1 MFEATGGGVGWF
13 DYDNDGNL
21 DLFLNQGG
29 LTAVTPIEAR
39 PRDML
44 YRGLNEGGFIAVGE
58 QARIDDGDYSQGVA
72 IADFDNDGFD
82 DVYLTTIRHNCLFRN
97 QGDGTFQN
105 VTDIAGV
112 DDLRWSTS
120 AAWGDLDL
128 DGDLDLYVCN
138 YVAFDLEHPKI
149 CLRLKTGI
157 PSMCHPRDFPPSP
170 DECFENLGDGT
181 FRPVAKSWKL
191 EGPGNRAL
199 GVAIADYNNDGRPDL
214 FVANDIS
221 ANFLFLNRQQHQFEE
236 AATLLGCALSSTGVA
251 QANMGIAVGD
261 YDRNGYLDLYV
272 THFSGEW
279 NTLYRNLGPE
289 GFQDRTALLG
299 LVGPTLPKLGFGT
312 VMADFDQ
319 NGHDELFIA
328 NGHVDSTVVE
338 EDGYEMVAQLFTKGG
353 SRFEECGQ
361 KAGEYFQQKLV
372 GRGVAL
378 GDFDADG
385 DWDLAVAHQNAPAAI
400 LENASDRGHW
410 IKIHGI
416 GRASS
421 RTPVGMRVTLRQG
434 DLALMQELVGGTSY
448 CSANESALIF
458 GLGESSETCDLEIR
472 WPKGA
477 TQHLKGISLNQTLR
491 LLEPIE

>member
-1 MFEATGGGVGWF
+1 MTATSI
-13 DYDNDGNL
+13 D
-21 DLFLNQGG
+21 
-29 LTAVTPIEAR
+29 AR
-39 PRDML
+39 PPDML
-44 YRGLNEGGFIAVGE
+44 YRGLKEGGFVAVGE
-58 QARIDDGDYSQGVA
+58 QARIDDGDYSQGIA

-82 DVYLTTIRHNCLFRN
+82 DVYLTTIRHNSLFRN

-105 VTDIAGV
+105 VTDTAGV
-112 DDLRWSTS
+112 DDPRWSSS

-138 YVAFDLEHPKI
+138 YVDFDVEHPKI
-149 CLRLKTGI
+149 CRRLKTDL
-157 PSMCHPRDFPPSP
+157 PSMCHPRDFNPLP

-181 FRPVAKSWKL
+181 FRQVAKSWKL

-199 GVAIADYNNDGRPDL
+199 GVAIADYNNDGWPDI
-214 FVANDIS
+214 FVANDIT
-221 ANFLFLNRQQHQFEE
+221 ANFLFLNRQQQQFEE
-236 AATLLGCALSSTGVA
+236 SATLLGCALSSTGVA
-251 QANMGIAVGD
+251 QANMGIAIGD

-279 NTLYRNLGPE
+279 NTLYRNLGAE

-299 LVGPTLPKLGFGT
+299 LVGPTMPKLGFGT

-319 NGHDELFIA
+319 NGDNELFVA
-328 NGHVDSTVVE
+328 NGHVDSTSTE
-338 EDGYEMVAQLFTKGG
+338 GDGYEMVAQLFTKNG

-361 KAGEYFQQKLV
+361 NASDYFHHKFV

-385 DWDLAVAHQNAPAAI
+385 DWDLAVVHQNAPAAI
-400 LENASDRGHW
+400 LRNDSSRGRW
-410 IKIHGI
+410 IKIQGI
-416 GRASS
+416 GRTSS
-421 RTPVGMRVTLRQG
+421 RTPIGMRVTLKQG
-434 DLALMQELVGGTSY
+434 DLTLMQEFVGGSSY

-458 GLGESSETCDLEIR
+458 GVGDSSGPCDLEIR
-472 WPKGA
+472 WARG
-477 TQHLKGISLNQTLR
+477 TIQHLKHVSLNQTLK